1 MDIQKHFDE
10 AAGAATAGTPA
21 SVDVE
26 ETVGFGELKAPEAWS
41 AAASAEAP
49 SVELPSDDA
58 GGSTLPLTSMTLA
71 DLYLQQG
78 LKAEASAVLSQVIK
92 EEPENAQARSKFAAV
107 SSELLQV
114 SPGPAAAA
122 APAPAMPPP
131 ALAPQALPP
140 PPKVERAPPAPTSL
154 LTKAEIRERAV
165 LSLRAFANAA
175 EREAMAQKAT
185 ERGTI

>member
-1 MDIQKHFDE
+1 
-10 AAGAATAGTPA
+10 
-21 SVDVE
+21 
-26 ETVGFGELKAPEAWS
+26 
-41 AAASAEAP
+41 
-49 SVELPSDDA
+49 
-58 GGSTLPLTSMTLA
+58 MTLA

-114 SPGPAAAA
+114 SPGVAAAA
-122 APAPAMPPP
+122 APAMPPP
-131 ALAPQALPP
+131 ALALLALPP

-185 ERGTI
+185 ERGVI

>member
-1 MDIQKHFDE
+1 MAQ
-10 AAGAATAGTPA
+10 P
-21 SVDVE
+21 
-26 ETVGFGELKAPEAWS
+26 GFW
-41 AAASAEAP
+41 
-49 SVELPSDDA
+49 
-58 GGSTLPLTSMTLA
+58 
-71 DLYLQQG
+71 
-78 LKAEASAVLSQVIK
+78 

-131 ALAPQALPP
+131 ALAPLALPP

-185 ERGTI
+185 ERGAI